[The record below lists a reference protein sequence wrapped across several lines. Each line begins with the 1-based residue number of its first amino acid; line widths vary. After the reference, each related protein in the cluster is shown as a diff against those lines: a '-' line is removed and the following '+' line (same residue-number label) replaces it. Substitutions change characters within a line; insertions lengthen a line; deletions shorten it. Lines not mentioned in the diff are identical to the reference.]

1 MNLNNLTAHAINDI
15 LNSHEAASEEIVK
28 SYIDSI
34 EEKDG
39 RIGAYLEKNYDS
51 AIEKSRKIDDSL
63 KSGQKVSGL
72 AGVPCAIKDNICT
85 KDIKTTCAS
94 KILENF
100 VPPYNATVVE
110 RLNEDGAIMLGK
122 TNMDE
127 FAMGSSNENS
137 AFKPVK
143 NPWDLNRVPGGSS
156 GGSAASV
163 ASGEAVFALGS
174 DTGGSI
180 RQPASLC
187 GVVGLKPTYG
197 LVSRYGLIAFASS
210 LDQIGPI
217 TKDVEDMALVMNT
230 IAGYD
235 SNDSTSVKREKD
247 DYKKYLNEDLKGMR
261 IGIPKEYFKEGIA
274 DDVRKQVMDAIDALK
289 SLGAEIVEVSLPHT
303 DYALSVYYILSSAE
317 ASSNLARFD
326 GIRYGY
332 RSKNYKDAIDI
343 YTKSRSEGFGS
354 EVKRRIMLGT
364 YSLSAG
370 YYDAYYNKALKV
382 RTYIKHDFEE
392 AFKLCDVLAAPTS
405 PTTAFRIGEKVD
417 NPLSMYMSDIC
428 TVPINIAG
436 VCGMSLPCGMSNG
449 LPVGLQLI
457 GNYFEEGK
465 LLKVGYAYQKN
476 TSWHKLCP
484 EL

>member
-1 MNLNNLTAHAINDI
+1 MNLRNLTAHAINDL
-15 LNSHEAASEEIVK
+15 LNNREASSEEIVK

-34 EEKDG
+34 DEKDG
-39 RIGAYLEKNYDS
+39 RIGAFLEKNYDT
-51 AIEKSRKIDDSL
+51 ALEKSKKIDSML
-63 KSGQKVSGL
+63 SSGEKIQGL
-72 AGVPCAIKDNICT
+72 TGVPCAIKDNICT
-85 KDIKTTCAS
+85 RGVKTTCAS

-110 RLNEDGAIMLGK
+110 RLDKDGAIMLGK

-137 AFKPVK
+137 AYKPAK
-143 NPWDLNRVPGGSS
+143 NPWDLNCVPGGSS

-187 GVVGLKPTYG
+187 GVVGMKPTYG

-217 TKDVEDMALVMNT
+217 TKDVEDMALVLNS

-235 SNDSTSVKREKD
+235 SNDSTSVKREKL
-247 DYKKYLNEDLKGMR
+247 DYSRFLSESLKGVK
-261 IGIPKEYFKEGIA
+261 IGIPKEYFGQGIA
-274 DDVRKQVMDAIDALK
+274 EDVRKQVLDAIENLK
-289 SLGAEIVEVSLPHT
+289 SVGAEIVEVSLPHT
-303 DYALSVYYILSSAE
+303 EYALSVYYILSSAE

-332 RSKNYKDAIDI
+332 RSKNFEDAIDI

-364 YSLSAG
+364 YCLSAG

-382 RTYIKHDFEE
+382 RAYIKRDFEE
-392 AFKLCDVLAAPTS
+392 AFKSCDVLAAPTS
-405 PTTAFRIGEKVD
+405 PTTAFRIGEKVN

-428 TVPINIAG
+428 TVPVNIAG
-436 VCGMSLPCGMSNG
+436 VCGMSLPCGMSGG

-476 TSWHKLCP
+476 TGWHKLCP